1 MPPIRKVQVDTP
13 NPTRSQRT
21 ETEICDVI
29 APPFS
34 SVIVNRN
41 EYDTR
46 RPWKCDGFST
56 QASVGRSGEGFI
68 FGTERIRQYCEVH

>member
-1 MPPIRKVQVDTP
+1 MPLTQQGHSTLNLKY
-13 NPTRSQRT
+13 
-21 ETEICDVI
+21 VI
-29 APPFS
+29 AIALPS
-34 SVIVNRN
+34 SYVIVNLN
-41 EYDTR
+41 ENDTR